1 MNLYRLLQARANA
14 GRPVRVGVIGAGKF
28 SSMFLSQARLTPGM
42 HLVGIADLDPDKARQ
57 ACLRTGWSQDALA
70 FGVSTAAIEDGAAR
84 GKTVI
89 TGDARQLIDARLD
102 VIVEITGVPEA
113 GAQHAWQALEAGKHV
128 VMVNVEADA
137 LLGPVLA
144 RKAEQA
150 GLVYSMAYGDQPALI
165 AEQIDWA
172 RAVGLEVVCAGKGTR
187 YQPEYHYS
195 TPETVWG
202 HYGFSEE
209 RVASGDY
216 NAKMFNSF
224 LDGTKSAIE
233 MCAVSNG
240 NALIPQRC
248 GLQFPPV
255 GVDDLPQILKP
266 RDAGGILEH
275 AGTVEVVASENR
287 DRSPV
292 HRDLRWGVYVVFRA
306 PSEYVKRCFS
316 EYGLRTDPSGE
327 FAALYRPYHLIGLE
341 LGISVASAALRGEA
355 TGSSRSFLADVGAAA
370 KKDLKPGDVLDGEG
384 GYTVYGRLVRAQE
397 SLEHGCLPM
406 GLASHV
412 KLVRPVAKNAL
423 VAYKD
428 VEIDDSLFSYKL
440 RQTLEQE
447 ARNGLN
453 PMPHSR
459 GNAIKPS

>member
-1 MNLYRLLQARANA
+1 MNLYRLLKLRADE

-28 SSMFLSQARLTPGM
+28 SSMFLSQARFTPGM
-42 HLVGIADLDPDKARQ
+42 HVVGIAELDPHKARQ
-57 ACLRTGWSQDALA
+57 ACLKTGWSAEALV
-70 FGVSTAAIEDGAAR
+70 FGDTTAAIEDGAAT

-89 TGDARQLIDARLD
+89 TGDARQLIATRLD
-102 VIVEITGVPEA
+102 VILEITGVPEA
-113 GAQHAWQALEAGKHV
+113 GAQHAWQALGSGKHV

-144 RKAEQA
+144 AKAEQS

-195 TPETVWG
+195 TPETVWS

-233 MCAVSNG
+233 MCAVANG
-240 NALIPQRC
+240 NGLTPQRC

-255 GVDDLPQILKP
+255 GVDGLPEMLKP
-266 RDAGGILEH
+266 RKSGGILEH
-275 AGTVEVVASENR
+275 SGTVEVVASENR

-292 HRDLRWGVYVVFRA
+292 DRDLRWGVYVVFRA
-306 PSEYVKRCFS
+306 PTEYVKRCFS
-316 EYGLRTDPSGE
+316 EYGLRTDSSGE

-355 TGSSRSFLADVGAAA
+355 TGSSKSFIADVGAAA
-370 KKDLKPGDVLDGEG
+370 KKDLKPGEVLDGEG
-384 GYTVYGRLVRAQE
+384 GYTVYGRLVTAQE
-397 SLEHGCLPM
+397 SLEHGYLPM

-412 KLVRPVAKNAL
+412 KLLRPVAKNAI
-423 VAYKD
+423 VTYKD
-428 VEIDDSLFSYKL
+428 VALDDSLFSYSL
-440 RQTLEQE
+440 RKAMEND
-447 ARNGLN
+447 ARSYFEG
-453 PMPHSR
+453 SR
-459 GNAIKPS
+459 L

>member
-1 MNLYRLLQARANA
+1 MNLYRLLQVRAKE
-14 GRPVRVGVIGAGKF
+14 GRPVRIGVIGAGKF

-42 HLVGIADLDPDKARQ
+42 QLVGIADLDPDKARQ
-57 ACLRTGWSQDALA
+57 ACLRTGWAQNALA
-70 FGVSTAAIEDGAAR
+70 FGKSTAAIEDGAAQ

-89 TGDARQLIDARLD
+89 TDDARKLIEARLD

-113 GAQHAWQALEAGKHV
+113 GAQHAWQALEAGSHV

-144 RKAEQA
+144 RKAEQS

-187 YQPEYHYS
+187 YQPEFHYS

-240 NALIPQRC
+240 SGLIPQRC

-255 GVDDLPQILKP
+255 GVDDLPHILKP
-266 RDAGGILEH
+266 RQAGGILEH

-306 PSEYVKRCFS
+306 PTDYVKRCFS

-341 LGISVASAALRGEA
+341 LGISVASAALRGEP

-384 GYTVYGRLVRAQE
+384 GYTVYGRLVRSQE
-397 SLEHGCLPM
+397 SLERGCLPM

-412 KLVRPVAKNAL
+412 KLLRPVAKNTL
-423 VAYKD
+423 VTYKD
-428 VEIDDSLFSYKL
+428 VEIDDSLFSFKL
-440 RQTLEQE
+440 RKAMEME
-447 ARNGLN
+447 AGKE
-453 PMPHSR
+453 
-459 GNAIKPS
+459 G